1 MSEYRE
7 KVVLDTNIMLSALM
21 SPNGTSAAAVA
32 SVLMN
37 NDVVQSAQTYA
48 ELGEKLASKKL
59 QKYIPADLRQ
69 QALDFFAAAAE
80 FVEAPCKHT
89 ACRDPKDNKFLD
101 IADAGGAVTL
111 VTGDKDLLALQ
122 GQEKALGMN
131 FNIMSGRNWLDLHPL
146 PVQAAAN
153 DANASV
159 PSMFTLRQPV
169 LG

>member
-1 MSEYRE
+1 MNAYRE

-37 NDVVQSAQTYA
+37 NDVVQSSQTYA

-59 QKYIPADLRQ
+59 QKYIPAELRQ

-80 FVEAPCKHT
+80 FIEAPCKHT

-101 IADAGGAVTL
+101 IADAGGATTL

-122 GQEKALGMN
+122 GQEKSLGMN
-131 FNIMSGRNWLDLHPL
+131 FSIMSGRNWLDLHPL
-146 PVQAAAN
+146 PVPAASTGSN
-153 DANASV
+153 NAV
-159 PSMFTLRQPV
+159 PSMFSLRQPV
-169 LG
+169 LS

>member
-1 MSEYRE
+1 MSDSRE

-21 SPNGTSAAAVA
+21 SPKGTSAAAVA

-37 NDVVQSAQTYA
+37 NDVVQSAETYA

-59 QKYIPADLRQ
+59 QKYIPAELRQ

-80 FVEAPCKHT
+80 FVDAPCKHT

-101 IADAGGAVTL
+101 IADAGGATTL

-122 GQEKALGMN
+122 GHEKALGMN
-131 FNIMSGRNWLDLHPL
+131 FNIMSGRAWLDLHPL
-146 PVQAAAN
+146 PVQEAAN
-153 DANASV
+153 DASSAV
-159 PSMFTLRQPV
+159 PSIFSLRQPV
-169 LG
+169 LA